1 MIQTDVKKFIRERA
15 LKKKRK
21 LFGCLLRLFI
31 GGQVEKEKNGQP
43 REIKS
48 KKTDENKN

>member
-1 MIQTDVKKFIRERA
+1 MIQTDVKKFIRDRA
-15 LKKKRK
+15 LKKTKTFWLSVAFIYWRTSRKR
-21 LFGCLLRLFI
+21 
-31 GGQVEKEKNGQP
+31 KNGQP